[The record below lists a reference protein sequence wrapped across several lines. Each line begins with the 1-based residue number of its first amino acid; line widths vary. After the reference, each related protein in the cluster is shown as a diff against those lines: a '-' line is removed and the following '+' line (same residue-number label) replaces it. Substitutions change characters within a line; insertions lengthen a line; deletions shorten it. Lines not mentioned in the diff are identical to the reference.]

1 MPILDNE
8 LLGQAPKNIDETGLP
23 KVGLASPILDT
34 PERYVAPDISNFGF
48 DKPGSQGLTIDQLSQ
63 IAHTPTQD
71 GLFSSPESSIPRS
84 ELLANQR
91 YPMYERGVDLEN
103 IYGIQQGAFEQ
114 LGNSVV
120 KFGTTIAGTFAQ
132 SLSNIPNT
140 FNAIKNRDF
149 SQLSGDP
156 NGYEGSIADWMKNM
170 NDVFPNYYSR
180 EEKKHPYLAMLPFA
194 PGSANFWG
202 DKILVNLG
210 FTAGSIA
217 GAVVQDLAI
226 GALTEGIGEIPLI
239 ASQIGKAS
247 LWLNKIFA
255 NTNRLDKILD
265 TATALGKTEQQLMNI
280 KNLAQ
285 LSAATRTLN
294 SVRYGTAIIGSA
306 MTEAKIEAIDSYKV
320 LVQELTD
327 QYKFD
332 NLGQEPDF
340 NESKKIQEYAT
351 NALNTRFG
359 INMALLT
366 VSNSFQFDNLF
377 KSFTTAKNAINSG
390 FIKNIED
397 VGKIGLQ
404 QGSLDVFEKK
414 VATGLGGKVWDAV
427 KPSLANVFREGV
439 FEEGSQFATERGVY
453 DYYTRKYK
461 DLSNPKNAKNWN
473 TLNEV
478 LNSTSQGL
486 KDQFGSAEGIESMIV
501 GGISGIIS
509 GGIMGRVDAAR
520 GEGKDARLQSS
531 INLLNLY
538 GLTGALSD
546 KYDNTLSSVAIAQ
559 EMEEAAKAN
568 NVYQYKNLKHDGFFN
583 FVNARLGIGM
593 HDVTI
598 EQLKMLKDLPQDEF
612 EKRFGMDFNESNQ
625 KTVGAYVDTMINEAN
640 NIKDIYDGINDTF
653 TNPYKKFN
661 NPKDE
666 LEAEQNDKYRTF
678 EEWKTN
684 LTYYSSILPDVNKR
698 LDSIQADVST
708 IIPGMTSETLAQFF
722 DPETAKELAEFY
734 KASAERVEGSI
745 NEYTTPADKKRLKR
759 QAKDLVKASE
769 MLTSEIEKGEGLD
782 LKKLD
787 FLLNF
792 EINGQDSTKPKV
804 VPPNKL
810 SDLYDYGVD
819 INRLNKKKQRASD
832 ILDAL
837 SSEEGFNKFFKQQ
850 QEMEKKAKE
859 AMEAFFKQQE
869 ILANATQN
877 NEKTPEELKQ
887 EFETEKKRRADE
899 FEAQR
904 DGINAELDTN
914 PNPAL
919 EDLVNAETKEEFD
932 AAWEKLSDEDKEKY
946 KDFRDA
952 ANDHFEFA
960 NQTFEDN
967 LAAMQETIDKVGNVL
982 DKDQEEIEKES
993 GDVPTQNPVIDAANS
1008 PKESAKKD
1016 WKILFTSGTSGT
1028 EDPTNGSPAD
1038 ERRIYFFNHANKFKN
1053 RPYLRSI
1060 LVTINSEKGLG
1071 LDGLVATTNETS
1083 TDPAVGN
1090 ILAVFV
1096 EVDGRDLFFV
1106 DKEGKRLGKVGEQTD
1121 VNQIVFQ
1128 TMPTASLTWLNG
1140 ENRFRKGQEEE
1151 AANAAAQWSDMRK
1164 NIFANKGDEIPAAY
1178 EFDISRGIA
1187 QTSDTDNH
1195 VGETLAPSTE
1205 ISTNRTLITIP
1216 TTGGIAFNGV
1226 IYNYPNGRPLLTYG
1240 DIIQFLDNKNLSAN
1254 QAETV
1259 FLLLRDM
1266 YRQFNADI
1274 AAGVQTPKLNE
1285 SYRRYLQN
1293 IMYWKRGD
1301 EQSGNQIFINSR
1313 TMQFHIGGKRY
1324 SLAYLDRDK
1333 DDIIKDVQAAFHN
1346 VNNYRLT
1353 KMFDEKFTEWYTEG
1367 GKLAS
1372 REWTN
1377 YQTYLLSDKYPDGSS
1392 RNVEN
1397 TPLTTNVV
1405 KPTEA
1410 APNNFTS
1417 KYVILKGIE
1426 MSAPA
1431 PKPAPAPAQQAAPQP
1446 ASTARTEPSTDP
1458 NAYNYNG
1465 GVNTFPAS
1473 RGGFEFTVSVK
1484 DGSVELE
1491 AVKDS
1496 KSNADLFKAS
1506 ANDQAFM
1513 DAVIPY
1519 LKDNTDSFREKK
1531 AEESEQQYKEE
1542 MAAMYYA
1549 DVIATKIA
1557 EVKLAAPAGQETP
1570 TQSATTDTIS
1580 DEVYKNFVD
1589 KNEVPQE
1596 ILEAIAEKV
1605 KAQATLSDREL
1616 AIFTG
1621 KTAEI
1626 NEIIAKSASTVDP
1639 RVADIERRR
1648 EEELSQGKRKFRE
1661 RNSDS
1666 VNSGSNT
1673 FEKELERAIAS
1684 KKEQGLPIDEEYIK
1698 SKIEEVVFISPYN
1711 TPTVA
1716 SINAKYDAE
1725 LAALKGEDQQPTDF
1739 SDTDAPDDY
1748 RRVGEG
1754 EKGDKITKVELEL
1767 FQKWSKENLPMMPY
1781 EILDHLIRTYDNQEA
1796 WGALEKGVVK
1806 IFRGAIRG
1814 TEYHEAFHFVFN
1826 GFLSKADQEAMFTEF
1841 RSNSGSFIDRASG
1854 KRILYSEATDKQIEE
1869 RLADDF
1875 AEFRK
1880 GKLPINS
1887 LSEAVRRFFKAIV
1900 DFFKSFGTN
1909 AKLKN
1914 DLFNAIDTGKF
1925 KDRAYPGSLKNET
1938 ARYSR
1943 RINGLTPA
1951 QINGFVQDMTAR
1963 VAGIIRKDNKSLY
1976 NFSGVEVDSVFDQIK
1991 AEYTREGKL
2000 SLLNQANP
2008 NAFNQLKE
2016 RTLET
2021 LRTYRIK
2028 VDSDNVTDTTSDELN
2043 RNDYAAD
2050 IFSLDGKKTADPAV
2064 RLTIGTLIETE
2075 ESAEGNTSLKL
2086 PKAKINPLVKGYKLV
2101 NYSRAFA
2108 TLISET
2114 ANSANIYEFLDKIA
2128 NLAKRDS
2135 VYVRLL
2141 KALKGD
2147 ENKQGKKVNFEN
2159 LSKEDM
2165 RLLINIFQ
2173 TFNKQQPD
2181 AYIQKLDGAQ
2191 VYTRSADTSSAAAE
2205 THKQWIQNMI
2215 NLSKEPGSIVGKDT
2229 ANEAYRVV
2237 NPLLTLE
2244 QKKNPVVQLDY
2255 LAKLGITISPDVY
2268 SKFDKSQLNTF
2279 NKAFL
2284 AIYDTLSKDPFILS
2298 IKGNTLQLAGQFDS
2312 LAKLYVNVTNPLRD
2326 NTLYGVNGKKKQ
2338 KFVNNNAPSYFE
2350 STFNSVK
2357 TLDELLKAL
2366 PMLTDVFSTSAEVLR
2381 KGGLFFD
2388 ANGVRTSNKLKVG
2401 YIDGVDDITTGKST
2415 PTAKLNKTQRL
2426 VTEIN
2431 QNLNGNFYVLIPA
2444 DSVTEWMMNLGNPV
2458 TLSRLTETVEGVNMG
2473 MKDAVEIFKRYFIDD
2488 VRLAQDFENRE
2499 KLRNVGKKGKEL
2511 RFFKDILDPK
2521 MVKDITEK
2529 LIDTQA
2535 NREEIEAY
2543 LAANPIIDTKI
2554 QAYLDELVNET
2565 LAILKKN
2572 NTIKYNADGQSYNYK
2587 GLDDNFAK
2595 NLDISINKN
2604 KLTEQ
2609 DVRNVLA
2616 YARINALIANIE
2628 YHKILFGDPF
2638 QFEIK
2643 EDNGRIIFDELKRI
2657 KSFLSGRKMTIDFPE
2672 LNNHLHKYYNY
2683 ADEANEIKLQP
2694 GDVGYQEFKPYAK
2707 TATIA
2712 EILSASEIANASEDL
2727 KAYDKSK
2734 EADASSIISLAG
2746 FKEVSLKNGEWG
2758 PNAEAWYQWQQAYA
2772 RQKMSEKG
2780 DFEYSDNAHGK
2791 ALAKHDAALIKT
2803 DEPDFKL
2810 NIIKPIVSGN
2820 KYGKNNF
2827 DLVLDKFSQMPIYYK
2842 AVEGTTLEKVFVKLH
2857 SEKYDYIILQSGRKV
2872 GIEEMHDM
2880 YNGDGTF
2887 NDEPY
2892 NNEIL
2897 VPWTSYGIQVDNQ
2910 YADKSMRR
2918 VSQLTKNSTVNLY
2931 NNGEAISPEAEKLV
2945 KRDQELLKEMTRH
2958 AYKSLLNK
2966 FGITDL
2972 GTTFSVANK
2981 RDVSKA
2987 LYEEM
2992 IKLGLDDNAID
3003 SLTLDA
3009 NDEFIIPFEASN
3021 SYKKIRDIL
3030 YSIVHD
3036 TVVAP
3041 RVSGSANV
3049 QVPATG
3055 WENAK
3060 EGRTLL
3066 LKKNGKWSKITRDEY
3081 NKLSASDKENVR
3093 LGSDALKFYTKDAPY
3108 CEILVPHWFKD
3119 KFDKS
3124 RFPTDESILEYLN
3137 KTKEG
3142 QNILRGVGA
3151 RIPHQALNA
3160 TESFKVKGFLPQAMG
3175 KTVVVPS
3182 EIVTKAGSDFD
3193 VDKLNLYLK
3202 AVYVDRD
3209 GNVKLVKL
3217 KETEEATKAYY
3228 AKEFDTILAN
3238 KKAHKEKA
3246 LLRVLED
3253 INIIDAIIYNADS
3266 ANPDEHL
3273 EERLLKNRKRL
3284 DSLIEEYGDI
3294 FEDAA
3299 DYLVEVSNKLRSGVS
3314 KLNDAAL
3321 QANLKD
3327 IYVNRMYK
3335 QALENAYY
3343 DNLQAILELP
3353 ENFDQL
3359 IATNDDDTLSRLAN
3373 AIDILTGDA
3382 ASENKVKN
3390 KVINPNS
3397 LTETRSNFSEV
3408 KAWVGIIAVNI
3419 TSNSVFQKFLVTLDP
3434 SIASKLPYSEQKRL
3448 GDMQIALPHN
3458 TVMVN
3463 GEKRITLSQIKDAE
3477 GNVISAK
3484 LSAYMNAVVDVAKDP
3499 YIMKLIRSGRVV
3511 NVFMFLERV
3520 GVPPAYAAM
3529 FMNQPI
3535 IRDYLD
3541 QLDEN
3546 NVASLFNN
3554 KQIKLLEQ
3562 VYYVNPYNLRQA
3574 VRNGAK
3580 PKVDGKTLQ
3589 EDIRTIYQK
3598 KRRTVALSEEEK
3610 MQQRLIFNE
3619 FLKYATMSQHLTTY
3633 MRALSYDTTKFRSVE
3648 DMFRKQE
3655 LTQKVR
3661 SYNLF
3666 SGIDKVLDESFIGDI
3681 VNSLDNIS
3689 NAFGDTNIL
3698 RFNKPEF
3705 KQIYLNKVLKPYAN
3719 NQYLG
3724 DDDYQNI
3731 ANKLSAAFL
3740 DYIIQTNSNL
3750 NIDELLVN
3758 ETTAV
3763 ANKLSEARKK
3773 FPNMQILQD
3782 LYLRSSDRDNA
3793 TKSIQLAVNL
3803 KDTYDNNLYI
3813 EYMRELRDNPET
3825 AELYEGIIKVAI
3837 LQGTYT
3843 SPISIKNIIP
3853 IEDYSRQIRPIIE
3866 SLGATPSLN
3875 GFADLASFQKNKF
3888 KDQTITPQFTPQFTS
3903 KSYQPTGNE
3912 EEDAEYLSDLFSDV
3926 IPDSENPEN
3935 DIFEVKSLDFYE
3947 FPSLGA
3953 TQQNKK
3959 ILVVDSYNKAS
3970 GYKVITVPRVV
3981 EQDGVKIDIQTNQT
3995 ISRAAINKKLAV
4007 GDRSIFS
4014 TYGYQQV
4021 VDRAGNPYF
4030 TVTGERFGEP
4040 TYGVV
4045 YKLVNLLGDGMYTTE
4060 YYDHVRPSATNNGTV
4075 KVEELSDD
4083 DIIDAFATM
4092 GSVMDES
4099 MPAIAP
4105 ESQVGQ
4111 PSAINTEPK
4120 GQKVK
4125 DGIYVN
4131 QEALT
4136 KDEQLELFNYLKPYL
4151 ESQASKTNKGANAS
4165 KMIGLGLR
4173 WDYKSN
4179 NPGRESKNIP
4189 DVINPGNKNK
4199 YGYYDTSINN
4209 QPLAPITPRFREL
4222 MQKATGVDMTNY
4234 DGAIINLYEPTTFIS
4249 SHNDVDESRSA
4260 IGYPVIG
4267 INLGGTGN
4275 FSIESRDGN
4284 PMQLNLK
4291 AGSAYVFGANGVNRE
4306 VWHRTFPKPQD
4317 SFLPELTT
4325 KLDGKTYEPGSYRV
4339 TITMRRVMPL
4349 EPGMPSTPAIA
4360 SEQTSPEAMTTG
4372 SGMITLR
4379 DGNRYKADDINAN
4392 MLEAMGY
4399 KPKEIGTIL
4408 KSIC

>member
-1 MPILDNE
+1 MPIFDNE
-8 LLGQAPKNIDETGLP
+8 LLGAAPKNIDDTGLP
-23 KVGLASPILDT
+23 NVGLASPMLDT
-34 PERYVAPDISNFGF
+34 PERYIAPDISNFGF
-48 DKPGSQGLTIDQLSQ
+48 DKPGDTGLTIDQLSQ
-63 IAHTPTQD
+63 LALKPTEG

-84 ELLANQR
+84 ELLENKR
-91 YPMYERGVDLEN
+91 YPMYQRGVDLEN
-103 IYGIQQGAFEQ
+103 IYGLQQGALEQ
-114 LGNSVV
+114 LGNSFV

-132 SLSNIPNT
+132 GLTNIPNT
-140 FNAIKNRDF
+140 FNAIKNKDF
-149 SQLSGDP
+149 AELSGDP
-156 NGYEGSIADWMKNM
+156 NGYEGGIADFMKNM
-170 NDVFPNYYSR
+170 NDVFPNYVTR
-180 EEKKHPYLAMLPFA
+180 EEKANPYLGIIPFA

-202 DKILVNLG
+202 EKILVNLG
-210 FTAGSIA
+210 FTAGSILSA
-217 GAVVQDLAI
+217 AAQDLVVGAVT
-226 GALTEGIGEIPLI
+226 GGIGEIPLI
-239 ASQIGKAS
+239 ASQIGKAA
-247 LWLNKIFA
+247 LFMNKIFA
-255 NTNRLDKILD
+255 NTNRLDKVLD
-265 TATALGKTEQQLMNI
+265 LGTALGKTEQQLMNI
-280 KNLAQ
+280 TKLAE
-285 LSAATRTLN
+285 LSAATKVMN
-294 SVRYGTAIIGSA
+294 GVRYGTALVGSA
-306 MTEAKIEAIDSYKV
+306 MTEAKIEAIDSYKT

-332 NLGQEPDF
+332 NLGAEPDF

-351 NALNTRFG
+351 NAMNTRFG
-359 INMALLT
+359 VNMALLT
-366 VSNSFQFDNLF
+366 VSNAFQFDNLF
-377 KSFTTAKNAINSG
+377 KSFTTANKAVNSG
-390 FIKNIED
+390 YIKNIEE
-397 VGKIGLQ
+397 VGKIGLKE
-404 QGSLDVFEKK
+404 GSIDVFEKK

-478 LNSTSQGL
+478 LQSTSQGMA
-486 KDQFGSAEGIESMIV
+486 DQFGSEEGIESMIV

-520 GEGKDARLQSS
+520 GQGKDARLQSA

-546 KYDNTLSSVAIAQ
+546 KYDNTLSSANIAQ
-559 EMEEAAKAN
+559 EMEAAALAN
-568 NVYQYKNLKHDGFFN
+568 NIYEFKNLKHDGFFN
-583 FVNARLGIGM
+583 FVNARLGMDM

-598 EQLKMLKDLPQDEF
+598 EQLKMLKDLPQEEF
-612 EKRFGMDFNESNQ
+612 EKQFGMDFNESSI

-640 NIKDIYDGINDTF
+640 NIKDIYDGIGSTF
-653 TNPYKKFN
+653 INPYKKFD
-661 NPKDE
+661 NPKDDE
-666 LEAEQNDKYRTF
+666 QQDQNDKYRVF
-678 EEWKTN
+678 EDWKTN
-684 LTYYSSILPDVNKR
+684 LTYYASILPDVNKR
-698 LDSIQADVST
+698 LDSIQADIANTV
-708 IIPGMTSETLAQFF
+708 PGLNSDILAQFF
-722 DPETAKELAEFY
+722 NPESATELADFY
-734 KASAERVEGSI
+734 SASAERVEGAI
-745 NEYTTPADKKRLKR
+745 NEFTTPAEKKRLKR
-759 QAKDLVKASE
+759 QAKDLRKASE
-769 MLTSEIEKGEGLD
+769 MLSSEVAKGEDFD

-792 EINGQDSTKPKV
+792 ELNGQDSTKPKV
-804 VPPNKL
+804 VPVNKL
-810 SDLYDYGVD
+810 SDLYNYGVD
-819 INRLNKKKQRASD
+819 INRLNKKKQKASD
-832 ILDAL
+832 IYDAL
-837 SSEEGFNKFFKQQ
+837 SSEEGFNKFFKQAK
-850 QEMEKKAKE
+850 EMEKKAQE
-859 AMEAFFKQQE
+859 AMEAFLKQQE
-869 ILANATQN
+869 ILANATQGAD
-877 NEKTPEELKQ
+877 KTPEQLKE
-887 EFETEKKRRADE
+887 EFEVEKKRRADE
-899 FEAQR
+899 FDAQR
-904 DGINAELDTN
+904 DGINAELDVT
-914 PNPAL
+914 PNPAV

-932 AAWEKLSDEDKEKY
+932 AAWDKLSDEDKEKY
-946 KDFRDA
+946 ADFRDA
-952 ANDHFEFA
+952 ANAHFEFA
-960 NQTFEDN
+960 DQTFEDN

-982 DKDQEEIEKES
+982 DKDQQEIEKES
-993 GDVPTQNPVIDAANS
+993 GDVATQNPVIDAANS

-1038 ERRIYFFNHANKFKN
+1038 ERRIYFFNHANQFKN

-1083 TDPAVGN
+1083 DNPAVGN
-1090 ILAVFV
+1090 VLAVFV
-1096 EVDGRDLFFV
+1096 EIDGSDVFYV
-1106 DKEGKRLGKVGEQTD
+1106 DKEGKRLGKVGEATD
-1121 VNQIVFQ
+1121 VNQVVFQ
-1128 TMPTASLTWLNG
+1128 TMPTAETTWRNG
-1140 ENRFRKGQEEE
+1140 ENRFRADQAAE
-1151 AANAAAQWSDMRK
+1151 AANAAAQWTAEREK
-1164 NIFANKGDEIPAAY
+1164 IFANKGEEIPTAY

-1195 VGETLAPSTE
+1195 VAGTLAPATE
-1205 ISTNRTLITIP
+1205 IATNRTLITIP

-1259 FLLLRDM
+1259 FLLLKDM
-1266 YRQFNADI
+1266 YKQFNADV
-1274 AAGVQTPKLNE
+1274 AAGVQAPKLNE
-1285 SYRRYLQN
+1285 SYRRYIQN
-1293 IMYWKRGD
+1293 IMYWKSGD
-1301 EQSGNQIFINSR
+1301 EQKSNQIFINAK
-1313 TMQFHIGGKRY
+1313 TMQVHIGSKRY

-1333 DDIIKDVQAAFHN
+1333 ADVMEDVQAAFHN

-1377 YQTYLLSDKYPDGSS
+1377 YQSYLLSDKYPDGSS
-1392 RNVEN
+1392 RNIDN

-1405 KPTEA
+1405 KPSEA
-1410 APNNFTS
+1410 APNNFVQ

-1426 MSAPA
+1426 MSAPT
-1431 PKPAPAPAQQAAPQP
+1431 PKVVPATQ
-1446 ASTARTEPSTDP
+1446 ASTLAPTQDP
-1458 NAYNYNG
+1458 ANFNYEG
-1465 GVNTFPAS
+1465 GINSFPAS
-1473 RGGFEFTVSVK
+1473 RGNFEFTVSVK
-1484 DGSVELE
+1484 DGNVELQS
-1491 AVKDS
+1491 VKDS

-1506 ANDQAFM
+1506 ANDAAFM
-1513 DAVIPY
+1513 DAVVSY
-1519 LKDNTDSFREKK
+1519 LKDNTESFREKK
-1531 AEESEQQYKEE
+1531 ADESEQQYKEE
-1542 MAAMYYA
+1542 LASTYYA
-1549 DVIATKIA
+1549 DVIASKI
-1557 EVKLAAPAGQETP
+1557 KLYQDSLTAPAEQEIPSAEEVFPMPSAEETP
-1570 TQSATTDTIS
+1570 KTEQQQKAEGIANAFESLGAGVAAGANAKI
-1580 DEVYKNFVD
+1580 
-1589 KNEVPQE
+1589 QE
-1596 ILEAIAEKV
+1596 YADRILNGE
-1605 KAQATLSDREL
+1605 SR
-1616 AIFTG
+1616 
-1621 KTAEI
+1621 
-1626 NEIIAKSASTVDP
+1626 
-1639 RVADIERRR
+1639 
-1648 EEELSQGKRKFRE
+1648 
-1661 RNSDS
+1661 DS
-1666 VNSGSNT
+1666 VLQG
-1673 FEKELERAIAS
+1673 AS
-1684 KKEQGLPIDEEYIK
+1684 P
-1698 SKIEEVVFISPYN
+1698 SFISS
-1711 TPTVA
+1711 VDA
-1716 SINAKYDAE
+1716 IVNAANE
-1725 LAALKGEDQQPTDF
+1725 GADF
-1739 SDTDAPDDY
+1739 SDTPASDEDDY

-1754 EKGDKITKVELEL
+1754 EKGNRISKVELEL
-1767 FQKWSKENLPMMPY
+1767 FQKWAKENLPIMPY

-1826 GFLSKADQEAMFTEF
+1826 GFLSEADRQAIFTEF
-1841 RSNSGSFIDRASG
+1841 KSNSGSFIDRASG
-1854 KRILYSEATDKQIEE
+1854 KRIIYSEATDKQIEE
-1869 RLADDF
+1869 RIADDF
-1875 AEFRK
+1875 ADFRL
-1880 GKLPINS
+1880 GKLPINN
-1887 LSEAVRRFFKAIV
+1887 LSAAIRKFFKAIV

-1925 KDRAYPGSLKNET
+1925 KEQAYPAKVKNT
-1938 ARYSR
+1938 ATRYSR
-1943 RINGLTPA
+1943 RITGLTPA

-1963 VAGIIRKDNKSLY
+1963 VGGIIRKDNKSLY
-1976 NFSGVEVDSVFDQIK
+1976 NFSGLEVDSVFNQIK
-1991 AEYTREGKL
+1991 EEYSKGGANSKL
-2000 SLLNQANP
+2000 ALLNRVNP

-2016 RTLET
+2016 RTLEN

-2028 VDSDNVTDTTSDELN
+2028 VDSDNVIDTTNDELN

-2086 PKAKINPLVKGYKLV
+2086 PKAKMTTSVNGFKLV

-2128 NLAKRDS
+2128 SLAKRDS

-2147 ENKQGKKVNFEN
+2147 MNNQGKKVNFEN

-2165 RLLINIFQ
+2165 RLLVNVFQ

-2181 AYIQKLDGAQ
+2181 AYIQKIDGEQ

-2205 THKQWIQNMI
+2205 TQKQWIQNMI

-2229 ANEAYRVV
+2229 VNAAYRVV
-2237 NPLLTLE
+2237 NPLFDNK
-2244 QKKNPVVQLDY
+2244 QKNNPVVQLDY
-2255 LAKLGITISPDVY
+2255 LGKLGITISPDVY
-2268 SKFDKSQLNTF
+2268 NKFDKAQLNTF

-2284 AIYDTLSKDPFILS
+2284 AIYDTLGKDPFVVS
-2298 IKGNTLQLAGQFDS
+2298 IQGNTLQLAGQFES

-2338 KFVNNNAPSYFE
+2338 KFVNNNAPSYLE
-2350 STFNSVK
+2350 NTFNSVK

-2366 PMLTDVFSTSAEVLR
+2366 PMLTDIFSANSEVL
-2381 KGGLFFD
+2381 KQGGLFFD

-2401 YIDGVDDITTGKST
+2401 YIDGVDDINTGKST
-2415 PTAKLNKTQRL
+2415 PTSKLNKTQRL
-2426 VTEIN
+2426 ATEIN

-2444 DSVTEWMMNLGNPV
+2444 DSVTEWMMNLGNPI
-2458 TLSRLTETVEGVNMG
+2458 TFARLTESVDGVNMG
-2473 MKDAVEIFKRYFIDD
+2473 MKDAIDIFKRYFIDD

-2499 KLRNVGKKGKEL
+2499 KLRNVGEKGKDL
-2511 RFFKDILDPK
+2511 RFFKEILDPK

-2535 NREEIEAY
+2535 NREEIETY

-2554 QAYLDELVNET
+2554 QSYLDGIVNDT

-2572 NTIKYNADGQSYNYK
+2572 NTIRYNADGQTYNYK
-2587 GLDDNFAK
+2587 NIDDNFAK
-2595 NLDISINKN
+2595 RSDIAINKN
-2604 KLTEQ
+2604 KLTEE

-2616 YARINALIANIE
+2616 YARINALIANVE
-2628 YHKILFGDPF
+2628 YHKILFGDPL
-2638 QFEIK
+2638 QFEVK
-2643 EDNGRIIFDELKRI
+2643 EDNGRIIYDELKRI

-2683 ADEANEIKLQP
+2683 ADEADDIKLAP

-2712 EILSASEIANASEDL
+2712 EILSASEIANVSEEL
-2727 KAYDKSK
+2727 KAYGKSK
-2734 EADASSIISLAG
+2734 EADASSIISLGA

-2772 RQKMSEKG
+2772 RQKMSEKK
-2780 DFEYSDNAHGK
+2780 DYTYTNSKLEAYD
-2791 ALAKHDAALIKT
+2791 AKLIKT
-2803 DEPDFKL
+2803 DEPEFKL

-2820 KYGKNNF
+2820 KYGKTNF
-2827 DLVLDKFSQMPIYYK
+2827 DLVLDKFSQMPLYYK
-2842 AVEGTTLEKVFVKLH
+2842 AVEGKTLEKVFVKLH

-2872 GIEEMHDM
+2872 GIEGMHDM

-2887 NDEPY
+2887 NDQPY

-2910 YADKSMRR
+2910 YADKSIRR

-2931 NNGEAISPEAEKLV
+2931 NNGEAISPAAEKLV
-2945 KRDQELLKEMTRH
+2945 KRDQQLLKEMTRH
-2958 AYKSLLNK
+2958 GYKSLLNK

-2972 GTTFSVANK
+2972 GTTFSVASK

-3003 SLTLDA
+3003 SLTVDA
-3009 NDEFIIPFEASN
+3009 NGEFIIPFEASN
-3021 SYKKIRDIL
+3021 SYKKIRDVL

-3049 QVPATG
+3049 QAPATG

-3066 LKKNGKWSKITRDEY
+3066 QKKNGKWTKITRDEY
-3081 NKLSASDKENVR
+3081 NALSASDKAEVK

-3124 RFPTDESILEYLN
+3124 RFPTDESILKYLN
-3137 KTKEG
+3137 TKEG
-3142 QNILRGVGA
+3142 QNILSGIGA

-3160 TESFKVKGFLPQAMG
+3160 TESFRVKGFLPQAMG

-3217 KETEEATKAYY
+3217 KENEEATKAYY
-3228 AKEFDTILAN
+3228 AKEFDAILNN
-3238 KKAHKEKA
+3238 KKAHKEKK
-3246 LLRVLED
+3246 LLNVLED

-3266 ANPDEHL
+3266 ITPDEHL
-3273 EERLLKNRKRL
+3273 EERLLKNRKKL
-3284 DSLIEEYGDI
+3284 DSLIADYGDI

-3359 IATNDDDTLSRLAN
+3359 VATNDDDTLSKLAN
-3373 AIDILTGDA
+3373 SMDIITGDA
-3382 ASENKVKN
+3382 TAEDKVKN
-3390 KVINPNS
+3390 KVINPNF
-3397 LTETRSNFSEV
+3397 LTDTRSNFSEA
-3408 KAWVGIIAVNI
+3408 KGWVGIIAVNI
-3419 TSNSVFQKFLVTLDP
+3419 TSNSVFQKSLVTLDP
-3434 SIASKLPYSEQKRL
+3434 GVASRLPYAEQKRL
-3448 GDMQIALPHN
+3448 GDMQILLPHN

-3511 NVFMFLERV
+3511 NVFMFLERA
-3520 GVPPAYAAM
+3520 GVPPAYTAM

-3535 IRDYLD
+3535 IRDYLE

-3546 NVASLFNN
+3546 NVSSLFNN

-3562 VYYVNPYNLRQA
+3562 QYYVDGYKFRQA
-3574 VRNGAK
+3574 VKNGAK

-3610 MQQRLIFNE
+3610 MQQRLIMRE

-3655 LTQKVR
+3655 LTEKVR

-3666 SGIDKVLDESFIGDI
+3666 SGVDTVLNESFIGDI
-3681 VNSLDNIS
+3681 VNSLDGIS

-3705 KQIYLNKVLKPYAN
+3705 KKIYLNEVLKPYAN

-3763 ANKLSEARKK
+3763 ANKLSEARKN
-3773 FPNMQILQD
+3773 FPKMQILQD
-3782 LYLRSSDRDNA
+3782 LYLRSSDREDA

-3825 AELYEGIIKVAI
+3825 TELYEGIVKVAI

-3853 IEDYSRQIRPIIE
+3853 IEDYARQITPIIE
-3866 SLGATPSLN
+3866 SLAASPKLN

-3903 KSYQPTGNE
+3903 KSYQATGNE
-3912 EEDAEYLSDLFSDV
+3912 EEDADYFSDLFADV
-3926 IPDSENPEN
+3926 IPDSENPDN
-3935 DIFEVKSLDFYE
+3935 DVYEVKSLDFYNL
-3947 FPSLGA
+3947 PYVGA
-3953 TQQNKK
+3953 TEENKK
-3959 ILVVDSYNKAS
+3959 VLVVDSYNKAS
-3970 GYKVITVPRVV
+3970 GYKVITVPRLV
-3981 EQDGVKIDIQTNQT
+3981 EQDGAKIDIQTNQT
-3995 ISRAAINKKLAV
+3995 VSKTDIARKLAV
-4007 GDRSIFS
+4007 GDRSLFS

-4021 VDRAGNPYF
+4021 VDRAGNPF
-4030 TVTGERFGEP
+4030 IIVTGQRFGQP

-4060 YYDHVRPSATNNGTV
+4060 HYDHVRPSATNNGTV

-4083 DIIDAFATM
+4083 NIIDAFSALS
-4092 GSVMDES
+4092 SVMDEQL
-4099 MPAIAP
+4099 PAVAP
-4105 ESQVGQ
+4105 EVQ
-4111 PSAINTEPK
+4111 TE
-4120 GQKVK
+4120 
-4125 DGIYVN
+4125 
-4131 QEALT
+4131 
-4136 KDEQLELFNYLKPYL
+4136 
-4151 ESQASKTNKGANAS
+4151 QA
-4165 KMIGLGLR
+4165 
-4173 WDYKSN
+4173 
-4179 NPGRESKNIP
+4179 
-4189 DVINPGNKNK
+4189 
-4199 YGYYDTSINN
+4199 
-4209 QPLAPITPRFREL
+4209 
-4222 MQKATGVDMTNY
+4222 
-4234 DGAIINLYEPTTFIS
+4234 
-4249 SHNDVDESRSA
+4249 
-4260 IGYPVIG
+4260 
-4267 INLGGTGN
+4267 
-4275 FSIESRDGN
+4275 
-4284 PMQLNLK
+4284 
-4291 AGSAYVFGANGVNRE
+4291 
-4306 VWHRTFPKPQD
+4306 
-4317 SFLPELTT
+4317 
-4325 KLDGKTYEPGSYRV
+4325 
-4339 TITMRRVMPL
+4339 
-4349 EPGMPSTPAIA
+4349 
-4360 SEQTSPEAMTTG
+4360 SPEAMTTG
-4372 SGMITLR
+4372 SGMIRLN
-4379 DGNRYKADDINAN
+4379 DGNKYNTSDINAN

-4399 KPKEIGTIL
+4399 KPKEIGTLL